1 MRNILM
7 KRQNLKKAR
16 KDAREYVIERHR
28 LITYISF
35 NKNYGYYH
43 NEFAGNGDVDFG
55 NLQLIYPKIENQ
67 ESDNRINNTK
77 ATTDTKISGSTVGTQ
92 VLNKNEYQNKY
103 LYSQLGENGKIIY
116 EKLYENKE
124 NLKTGTYTIQFGNTF
139 YDILSQENGSDK
151 LQEEYQT
158 AIEAFT
164 YDNPDVFYIDV
175 TKMYINI
182 ETIQKIFSTKYNVY
196 INSAKDPTYLLDGF
210 TSKEQIDQCESQV
223 IAVKNQILNQIAG
236 KNDIEK
242 MRYIHDYLVDT
253 IEYDQTFG
261 EKNIYNIYGALVSK
275 TCVCEGYAK
284 ASQYLLNEAGLENII
299 ITGTAT
305 NSDGKTENHAWNYVN
320 IDEKWYAID
329 TTWDDPI
336 IVGGGKLTNTI
347 RYRYFLKGS
356 STMNKNHFISTKF
369 TSGGQDFEFPK
380 LSITDYN
387 I

>member
-1 MRNILM
+1 M
-7 KRQNLKKAR
+7 KKENGFIKFLLVLIVIAL
-16 KDAREYVIERHR
+16 AGIIMLFGYVM
-28 LITYISF
+28 Y
-35 NKNYGYYH
+35 
-43 NEFAGNGDVDFG
+43 NEFVGNGDVDFG

-369 TSGGQDFEFPK
+369 TSGGQDFEFPE

>member
-1 MRNILM
+1 M
-7 KRQNLKKAR
+7 KKENGFIKFLLLLIVIAL
-16 KDAREYVIERHR
+16 AGIIMLFGYVM
-28 LITYISF
+28 Y
-35 NKNYGYYH
+35 

-210 TSKEQIDQCESQV
+210 ASKEQIDQCESQV

-369 TSGGQDFEFPK
+369 TSGGQDFEFPE

>member
-1 MRNILM
+1 M
-7 KRQNLKKAR
+7 KKENGFIKFLLVLIVIAL
-16 KDAREYVIERHR
+16 AGIIMLFEYVM
-28 LITYISF
+28 Y
-35 NKNYGYYH
+35 

-77 ATTDTKISGSTVGTQ
+77 ATTDTKINGSTVGTQ

-369 TSGGQDFEFPK
+369 TSGGQDFEFPE

>member
-1 MRNILM
+1 M
-7 KRQNLKKAR
+7 KKESGFIKFLLVLIVIAL
-16 KDAREYVIERHR
+16 AGIIMLFGYVM
-28 LITYISF
+28 Y
-35 NKNYGYYH
+35 

-77 ATTDTKISGSTVGTQ
+77 ATTDTKINGSTVGTQ

-124 NLKTGTYTIQFGNTF
+124 NLKTGTYTIQFGNAF

-253 IEYDQTFG
+253 IEYDQTFV

-284 ASQYLLNEAGLENII
+284 ASQYLLNEAGLENVI

>member
-1 MRNILM
+1 M
-7 KRQNLKKAR
+7 KKENGFIKFLLVLIVIAL
-16 KDAREYVIERHR
+16 AGIIMLFGYVM
-28 LITYISF
+28 Y
-35 NKNYGYYH
+35 
-43 NEFAGNGDVDFG
+43 NEFAGNCDVDFG

-77 ATTDTKISGSTVGTQ
+77 ATTDTKINGSTVGTQ

-124 NLKTGTYTIQFGNTF
+124 NLKTGTYTIQFGNAF

-253 IEYDQTFG
+253 IEYDQKFV

>member
-1 MRNILM
+1 M
-7 KRQNLKKAR
+7 KKENGFIKFLLVLIVIAL
-16 KDAREYVIERHR
+16 AGIIMLFGYVM
-28 LITYISF
+28 Y
-35 NKNYGYYH
+35 
-43 NEFAGNGDVDFG
+43 NEFVGNGDVDFG

-196 INSAKDPTYLLDGF
+196 INSAKDSTYLLDGF

-369 TSGGQDFEFPK
+369 TSGGQDFEFPE

>member
-1 MRNILM
+1 M
-7 KRQNLKKAR
+7 KKENGFIKFLLVLIVIAL
-16 KDAREYVIERHR
+16 AGIIMLFGYVM
-28 LITYISF
+28 Y
-35 NKNYGYYH
+35 

-77 ATTDTKISGSTVGTQ
+77 ATTDTKINGSTVGTQ

-124 NLKTGTYTIQFGNTF
+124 NLKTGTYTIQFGNAF

-253 IEYDQTFG
+253 IEYDQTFV

-369 TSGGQDFEFPK
+369 TSGGQDFEFPE

>member
-1 MRNILM
+1 M
-7 KRQNLKKAR
+7 KKENGFIKFLLVLIVIAL
-16 KDAREYVIERHR
+16 AGIIMLFGYVM
-28 LITYISF
+28 Y
-35 NKNYGYYH
+35 

-92 VLNKNEYQNKY
+92 VLTKNEYQNKY

-124 NLKTGTYTIQFGNTF
+124 NLKTGTYTIQFGNAF

-242 MRYIHDYLVDT
+242 MKYIHDYLVDT
-253 IEYDQTFG
+253 IEYDQKFT

-284 ASQYLLNEAGLENII
+284 ALQYLLNETELENII

-320 IDEKWYAID
+320 INEKWYAID

-369 TSGGQDFEFPK
+369 TSDGQDFEFPE

>member
-1 MRNILM
+1 M
-7 KRQNLKKAR
+7 KKENGFIKFLLVLIVIAL
-16 KDAREYVIERHR
+16 AGIIMLFGYVM
-28 LITYISF
+28 Y
-35 NKNYGYYH
+35 

-77 ATTDTKISGSTVGTQ
+77 TTTDTKISGSTVGTQ

-124 NLKTGTYTIQFGNTF
+124 NLKTGTYTIQFENTF

>member
-1 MRNILM
+1 M
-7 KRQNLKKAR
+7 KKENGFIKFLLVLIVIAL
-16 KDAREYVIERHR
+16 AGIIMLFGYVM
-28 LITYISF
+28 Y
-35 NKNYGYYH
+35 

-67 ESDNRINNTK
+67 ESDNRVNNTK

-92 VLNKNEYQNKY
+92 VSTKNGYQNKY

-124 NLKTGTYTIQFGNTF
+124 NLKTGTYTIQFGNAF

-329 TTWDDPI
+329 ITWDDPI

-369 TSGGQDFEFPK
+369 TSGGQDFEFPE

>member
-1 MRNILM
+1 M
-7 KRQNLKKAR
+7 KKENGFIKFLLVLIVIAL
-16 KDAREYVIERHR
+16 AGIIMLFGYVM
-28 LITYISF
+28 Y
-35 NKNYGYYH
+35 
-43 NEFAGNGDVDFG
+43 NEFVGNGDVDFG

-103 LYSQLGENGKIIY
+103 LYSQLGENRKIIY

-369 TSGGQDFEFPK
+369 TSGGQDFEFPE

>member
-1 MRNILM
+1 M
-7 KRQNLKKAR
+7 KKENGFIKFLLVLIVIAL
-16 KDAREYVIERHR
+16 AGIIMLFGYVM
-28 LITYISF
+28 Y
-35 NKNYGYYH
+35 

-92 VLNKNEYQNKY
+92 VLTKNEYQNKY

-124 NLKTGTYTIQFGNTF
+124 NLKTGTYTIQFGNAF

-369 TSGGQDFEFPK
+369 TSGGQDFEFPE

>member
-1 MRNILM
+1 M
-7 KRQNLKKAR
+7 KKENGFIKFLLVLIVIAL
-16 KDAREYVIERHR
+16 AGIIMLFGYVM
-28 LITYISF
+28 Y
-35 NKNYGYYH
+35 

-77 ATTDTKISGSTVGTQ
+77 ATTDTKINGSTVGTQ

-210 TSKEQIDQCESQV
+210 ASKEQIDQCESQV

>member
-1 MRNILM
+1 M
-7 KRQNLKKAR
+7 KKENGFIKFLLVLIVIAL
-16 KDAREYVIERHR
+16 AGIIMLFGYVM
-28 LITYISF
+28 Y
-35 NKNYGYYH
+35 

-77 ATTDTKISGSTVGTQ
+77 TTTDTKISGSTVGTQ
-92 VLNKNEYQNKY
+92 VLTKNEYQNKY

-124 NLKTGTYTIQFGNTF
+124 NLKTGTYTIQFGNAF

-242 MRYIHDYLVDT
+242 MR
-253 IEYDQTFG
+253 
-261 EKNIYNIYGALVSK
+261 
-275 TCVCEGYAK
+275 
-284 ASQYLLNEAGLENII
+284 
-299 ITGTAT
+299 
-305 NSDGKTENHAWNYVN
+305 
-320 IDEKWYAID
+320 
-329 TTWDDPI
+329 
-336 IVGGGKLTNTI
+336 
-347 RYRYFLKGS
+347 
-356 STMNKNHFISTKF
+356 
-369 TSGGQDFEFPK
+369 
-380 LSITDYN
+380 
-387 I
+387 

>member
-1 MRNILM
+1 M
-7 KRQNLKKAR
+7 KKENGFIKFLLVLIVIAL
-16 KDAREYVIERHR
+16 AGIIMLFGYVM
-28 LITYISF
+28 Y
-35 NKNYGYYH
+35 

-253 IEYDQTFG
+253 IEYDQKFV

-369 TSGGQDFEFPK
+369 TSGGQDFEFPE

>member
-1 MRNILM
+1 MEKDKGNILI
-7 KRQNLKKAR
+7 KTIIVFIILLIILSLGFLAHLYLQ
-16 KDAREYVIERHR
+16 EIE
-28 LITYISF
+28 LSEEEP
-35 NKNYGYYH
+35 KNIIATFEELEK
-43 NEFAGNGDVDFG
+43 NV
-55 NLQLIYPKIENQ
+55 
-67 ESDNRINNTK
+67 NTK
-77 ATTDTKISGSTVGTQ
+77 KDNNQTVE
-92 VLNKNEYQNKY
+92 VVMPIINKQQKEEKTNIASNYY
-103 LYSQLGENGKIIY
+103 YSQLDEYGKIIY
-116 EKLYENKE
+116 AGLYSNKE
-124 NLKTGTYTIQFGNTF
+124 NLKSGNYKIDFGTKFNDLLNEANGENK
-139 YDILSQENGSDK
+139 LS
-151 LQEEYQT
+151 
-158 AIEAFT
+158 IAFQSAWDAFS
-164 YDNPDVFYIDV
+164 YDNVDVFYIDV

>member
-1 MRNILM
+1 M
-7 KRQNLKKAR
+7 KKENGFIKFLLVLIVIAL
-16 KDAREYVIERHR
+16 AGIIMLFGYVM
-28 LITYISF
+28 Y
-35 NKNYGYYH
+35 

-92 VLNKNEYQNKY
+92 VLTKNEYQNKY

-124 NLKTGTYTIQFGNTF
+124 NLKTGTYTIQFGNAF

-210 TSKEQIDQCESQV
+210 ASKEQIDQCESQV

-369 TSGGQDFEFPK
+369 TSGGQDFEFPE

>member
-1 MRNILM
+1 M
-7 KRQNLKKAR
+7 KKENGFIKFLLVLIVIAL
-16 KDAREYVIERHR
+16 AGIIMLFGYVM
-28 LITYISF
+28 Y
-35 NKNYGYYH
+35 

-124 NLKTGTYTIQFGNTF
+124 NLKTGTYTIQFENTF

-369 TSGGQDFEFPK
+369 TSDGQDFEFPE

>member
-1 MRNILM
+1 M
-7 KRQNLKKAR
+7 KKENGFIKFLLVLIVIAL
-16 KDAREYVIERHR
+16 AGIIMLFGYVM
-28 LITYISF
+28 Y
-35 NKNYGYYH
+35 

-253 IEYDQTFG
+253 IEYDQKFG

>member
-1 MRNILM
+1 M
-7 KRQNLKKAR
+7 KKENGFIKFLLVLIVIAL
-16 KDAREYVIERHR
+16 AGIIMLFGYVM
-28 LITYISF
+28 Y
-35 NKNYGYYH
+35 

-92 VLNKNEYQNKY
+92 VLTKNEYQNKY

-124 NLKTGTYTIQFGNTF
+124 NLKTGTYTIQFENTF

>member
-1 MRNILM
+1 M
-7 KRQNLKKAR
+7 KKENGFIKFLLVLIVIAL
-16 KDAREYVIERHR
+16 AGIIMLFGYVM
-28 LITYISF
+28 Y
-35 NKNYGYYH
+35 

-77 ATTDTKISGSTVGTQ
+77 ATTDTKINGSTVGTQ

-124 NLKTGTYTIQFGNTF
+124 NLKTGTYTIQFGNAF

-253 IEYDQTFG
+253 IEYDQTFA

>member
-1 MRNILM
+1 M
-7 KRQNLKKAR
+7 KKENGFIKFLLVLIVIAL
-16 KDAREYVIERHR
+16 AGIIMLFGYV
-28 LITYISF
+28 TY
-35 NKNYGYYH
+35 

-92 VLNKNEYQNKY
+92 VLTKNEYQNKY

>member
-1 MRNILM
+1 M
-7 KRQNLKKAR
+7 KKENGFIKFLLVLIVIAL
-16 KDAREYVIERHR
+16 AGIIMLFGYVM
-28 LITYISF
+28 Y
-35 NKNYGYYH
+35 

-67 ESDNRINNTK
+67 ESDNRVNNTK

-92 VLNKNEYQNKY
+92 VLTKNEYQNKY

>member
-1 MRNILM
+1 M
-7 KRQNLKKAR
+7 KKENGFIKFLLVLIVIAL
-16 KDAREYVIERHR
+16 AGIIMLFGYVM
-28 LITYISF
+28 Y
-35 NKNYGYYH
+35 

-92 VLNKNEYQNKY
+92 VSTKNGYQNKY

-124 NLKTGTYTIQFGNTF
+124 NLKTGTYTIQFGNAF

-356 STMNKNHFISTKF
+356 STINKNHFISTKF

>member
-1 MRNILM
+1 M
-7 KRQNLKKAR
+7 KKENGFIKFLLVLIVIAL
-16 KDAREYVIERHR
+16 AGIIMLFGYVM
-28 LITYISF
+28 Y
-35 NKNYGYYH
+35 

-92 VLNKNEYQNKY
+92 VSTKNGYQNKY

-124 NLKTGTYTIQFGNTF
+124 NLKTGTYTIQFGNAF

-253 IEYDQTFG
+253 IEYDQKFV

>member
-1 MRNILM
+1 MIN
-7 KRQNLKKAR
+7 
-16 KDAREYVIERHR
+16 Y
-28 LITYISF
+28 
-35 NKNYGYYH
+35 KN
-43 NEFAGNGDVDFG
+43 
-55 NLQLIYPKIENQ
+55 
-67 ESDNRINNTK
+67 
-77 ATTDTKISGSTVGTQ
+77 
-92 VLNKNEYQNKY
+92 
-103 LYSQLGENGKIIY
+103 
-116 EKLYENKE
+116 
-124 NLKTGTYTIQFGNTF
+124 
-139 YDILSQENGSDK
+139 
-151 LQEEYQT
+151 
-158 AIEAFT
+158 
-164 YDNPDVFYIDV
+164 NPDVFYIDV

-347 RYRYFLKGS
+347 RYRYFLKG
-356 STMNKNHFISTKF
+356 NHFISTKF
-369 TSGGQDFEFPK
+369 TSGGQDFEFPE

>member
-1 MRNILM
+1 M
-7 KRQNLKKAR
+7 KKENGFIKFLLVLIVIAL
-16 KDAREYVIERHR
+16 AVIIMLFGYVM
-28 LITYISF
+28 Y
-35 NKNYGYYH
+35 

-92 VLNKNEYQNKY
+92 VLTKNEYQNKY

-124 NLKTGTYTIQFGNTF
+124 NLKTGTYTIQFGNAF

-223 IAVKNQILNQIAG
+223 IAVKIQILNQIAG

-242 MRYIHDYLVDT
+242 MKYIHDYLVDT
-253 IEYDQTFG
+253 IEYDQTFT

-284 ASQYLLNEAGLENII
+284 ALQYLLNEAELENII

-320 IDEKWYAID
+320 INEKWYAID

-369 TSGGQDFEFPK
+369 TSGGQDFEFPE

>member
-1 MRNILM
+1 M
-7 KRQNLKKAR
+7 KKENGFIKFLLVLIVIAL
-16 KDAREYVIERHR
+16 AGIIMLFGYVM
-28 LITYISF
+28 Y
-35 NKNYGYYH
+35 

-124 NLKTGTYTIQFGNTF
+124 NLKAGTYTIQFGNAF

-369 TSGGQDFEFPK
+369 TSGGQDFEFPE

>member
-1 MRNILM
+1 M
-7 KRQNLKKAR
+7 KKENGFIKFLLLLIVIAL
-16 KDAREYVIERHR
+16 AGIIMLFGYVM
-28 LITYISF
+28 Y
-35 NKNYGYYH
+35 

-77 ATTDTKISGSTVGTQ
+77 ATTDTKINGSTVGTQ

-369 TSGGQDFEFPK
+369 TSDGQDFEFPE

>member
-1 MRNILM
+1 M
-7 KRQNLKKAR
+7 KKENGFIKFLLVLIVIAL
-16 KDAREYVIERHR
+16 AGIIMLFGYVM
-28 LITYISF
+28 Y
-35 NKNYGYYH
+35 

-77 ATTDTKISGSTVGTQ
+77 ATTDTKINGSTVGTQ

-124 NLKTGTYTIQFGNTF
+124 NLKTGTYTIQFGNAF

-253 IEYDQTFG
+253 IEYDQTFVG
-261 EKNIYNIYGALVSK
+261 KNIYNIYGALVSK

-284 ASQYLLNEAGLENII
+284 ASQYLLNEAGLENVI

>member
-1 MRNILM
+1 M
-7 KRQNLKKAR
+7 KKENGFIKFLLVLIVIAL
-16 KDAREYVIERHR
+16 AGIIMLFGYVM
-28 LITYISF
+28 Y
-35 NKNYGYYH
+35 
-43 NEFAGNGDVDFG
+43 NEFVGNGDVDFG

-164 YDNPDVFYIDV
+164 NDNPDVFYIDV

-369 TSGGQDFEFPK
+369 TSGGQDFEFPE

>member
-1 MRNILM
+1 M
-7 KRQNLKKAR
+7 KKENGFIKFLLVLIVIAL
-16 KDAREYVIERHR
+16 AGIIMLFGYVM
-28 LITYISF
+28 Y
-35 NKNYGYYH
+35 

-320 IDEKWYAID
+320 INEKWYAID

-369 TSGGQDFEFPK
+369 TSDGQDFEFPE

>member
-1 MRNILM
+1 M
-7 KRQNLKKAR
+7 KKENGFIKFLLVLIVIAL
-16 KDAREYVIERHR
+16 AGIIMLFGYVM
-28 LITYISF
+28 Y
-35 NKNYGYYH
+35 
-43 NEFAGNGDVDFG
+43 NEFAGNGNVDFG

-77 ATTDTKISGSTVGTQ
+77 TTTDTKISGSTVGTQ
-92 VLNKNEYQNKY
+92 VLTKNEYQNKY

-124 NLKTGTYTIQFGNTF
+124 NLKTGTYTIQFGNAF

-253 IEYDQTFG
+253 IEYDQKFV

-284 ASQYLLNEAGLENII
+284 AFKYFANQAGYECEMLQ
-299 ITGTAT
+299 GVGT
-305 NSDGKTENHAWNYVN
+305 NSSGKKENHAWNAVKLK
-320 IDEKWYAID
+320 DTWYLVD
-329 TTWDDPI
+329 CTWDDPI
-336 IVGGGKLTNTI
+336 VVGNGKVTNKI
-347 RYRYFLKGS
+347 RYKYFLKGLN
-356 STMNKNHFISTKF
+356 TFNKDHTLSYQFSEGGKVF
-369 TSGGQDFEFPK
+369 TYPN
-380 LSITDYN
+380 LSQKDY
-387 I
+387 

>member
-1 MRNILM
+1 M
-7 KRQNLKKAR
+7 KKENGFIKFLLVLIVIAL
-16 KDAREYVIERHR
+16 AGIIMLFGYVM
-28 LITYISF
+28 Y
-35 NKNYGYYH
+35 

-92 VLNKNEYQNKY
+92 VLTKNEYQNKY

-124 NLKTGTYTIQFGNTF
+124 NLKTGTYTIQFGNAF

-236 KNDIEK
+236 KDDIEK

-253 IEYDQTFG
+253 IEYDQKFV

-369 TSGGQDFEFPK
+369 TSGGQDFEFPE

>member
-1 MRNILM
+1 M
-7 KRQNLKKAR
+7 KKENGFIKFLLVLIVIAL
-16 KDAREYVIERHR
+16 AGIIMLFGYVM
-28 LITYISF
+28 Y
-35 NKNYGYYH
+35 
-43 NEFAGNGDVDFG
+43 NEFAGNGDVDFE

-77 ATTDTKISGSTVGTQ
+77 ATTDTKINGSTAGTQ

-124 NLKTGTYTIQFGNTF
+124 NLKTGTYTIQFGNAF

-253 IEYDQTFG
+253 IEYDQTFV

-284 ASQYLLNEAGLENII
+284 ASQYLLNESGLENVI

>member
-1 MRNILM
+1 M
-7 KRQNLKKAR
+7 KKENGFIKFLLVLIVIAL
-16 KDAREYVIERHR
+16 AGIIMLFGYVM
-28 LITYISF
+28 Y
-35 NKNYGYYH
+35 

-77 ATTDTKISGSTVGTQ
+77 ATTDTKINGSTVGTQ

-124 NLKTGTYTIQFGNTF
+124 NLKTGTYTIQFGNAF

-253 IEYDQTFG
+253 IEYDQKFV

>member
-1 MRNILM
+1 M
-7 KRQNLKKAR
+7 KKENGFIKFLLVLIVIGLAGIIMLFG
-16 KDAREYVIERHR
+16 YVM
-28 LITYISF
+28 Y
-35 NKNYGYYH
+35 
-43 NEFAGNGDVDFG
+43 NEFVGNGDVDFG

-369 TSGGQDFEFPK
+369 TSGGQDFEFPE